1 MPLSQEIWCDK
12 LTEEVKCMIPQM
24 LKLRWLA
31 VAFAVWGHCC
41 AWVPAHAAPQRWR
54 ERTASALDRPAT
66 PAAPLRYPPIS
77 LAVVFS
83 SAVGLPAERWGRR
96 TCGKSEG
103 VEKGEGEL
111 KTPEG
116 DEVGWR
122 PCQRLCLRA
131 CTASHVSTQGMHVRE
146 HGLPCVLVSD
156 WCLAQVVLRS
166 EGKLHTHCS
175 RL

>member
-1 MPLSQEIWCDK
+1 MDPTNAKVALARRSIRRVGS
-12 LTEEVKCMIPQM
+12 L
-24 LKLRWLA
+24 LRVGA
-31 VAFAVWGHCC
+31 SPRC
-41 AWVPAHAAPQRWR
+41 AQRQR

-122 PCQRLCLRA
+122 PFVRGFVCELAQQAMSAHKA
-131 CTASHVSTQGMHVRE
+131 CTSGSTG
-146 HGLPCVLVSD
+146 CLVCWS
-156 WCLAQVVLRS
+156 VTGV
-166 EGKLHTHCS
+166 
-175 RL
+175 

>member
-122 PCQRLCLRA
+122 PFVRGPPARRA
-131 CTASHVSTQGMHVRE
+131 NMCA
-146 HGLPCVLVSD
+146 LPCACPWAASRVPDQRAAVAAK
-156 WCLAQVVLRS
+156 LAWLAAARTS
-166 EGKLHTHCS
+166 SWH
-175 RL
+175 

>member
-1 MPLSQEIWCDK
+1 VPLSQEIWCDK

-122 PCQRLCLRA
+122 PFVRGFVCELAQQAMSAHKA
-131 CTASHVSTQGMHVRE
+131 CTSGSTG
-146 HGLPCVLVSD
+146 CLVCWS
-156 WCLAQVVLRS
+156 VTGV
-166 EGKLHTHCS
+166 
-175 RL
+175 

>member
-103 VEKGEGEL
+103 VEKGEGDQL
-111 KTPEG
+111 KVMSEAITGGLLSEALFASLHSK
-116 DEVGWR
+116 
-122 PCQRLCLRA
+122 PCQHTRHARPGARVALCA
-131 CTASHVSTQGMHVRE
+131 GQ
-146 HGLPCVLVSD
+146 
-156 WCLAQVVLRS
+156 
-166 EGKLHTHCS
+166 
-175 RL
+175 